1 MPSGRIGVL
10 YQEHLLP
17 LHPMQQGI
25 RRLVA
30 LAAVFAV
37 AFAAVYFIRNGP
49 AGFTRLWSGG
59 ASSSGPDF
67 RPERF
72 TLPDQPPLELG
83 DVELLARL
91 DGEYAK
97 LTAAVVP
104 SVVSIDT
111 AGVRNERLIDGLG
124 RPRSRSVPTQGQG
137 SGVIVSHEGHVVTN
151 YHVVAGQQQIQVT
164 LPSDDGKAGKTLPAL
179 LIGEDRLLDI
189 AVLKIEGD
197 GTKFQ
202 PLKFGDSSQVRRGQL
217 VFAIGNPFGL
227 GETITQG
234 IISAVE
240 RSLSDTQRDLFQ
252 TDAAIN
258 PGNSGGPLVNLQG
271 EIIGI
276 NSAIYTPDRANPGFQ
291 GVGFSIPANDVKDTL
306 FSILERGRPIRG
318 YLGVRMF
325 DRGVVVG
332 VGAGSPAELAGLQVN
347 DVILSYDDQAI
358 HDTTQ
363 LINLV
368 QRTKIGR
375 KVPIRV
381 WRNGSELTMEATI
394 TESQTAVAEVPLM
407 LQGKTRD
414 MQETLRAIGLQVAEL
429 STQERIRGFSG
440 VLAVAVSPGGL
451 AANRVLPGDLILGVN
466 ETRVSNATE
475 FYQYLS
481 ASAAVQSTSLYL
493 LRQGT
498 ELKVNLPVL
507 PRKEESAEEAP
518 NQ

>member
-10 YQEHLLP
+10 YQGHPFP

-37 AFAAVYFIRNGP
+37 AFGAVYFIRNGP
-49 AGFTRLWSGG
+49 AGFTRLWTGG

-164 LPSDDGKAGKTLPAL
+164 LPSEDGKSGKTLPAL

-189 AVLKIEGD
+189 AVLKIESD

-202 PLKFGDSSQVRRGQL
+202 PLKFGDSSHVRRGQL

-325 DRGVVVG
+325 GGGVVVG
-332 VGAGSPAELAGLQVN
+332 VGAGSPAELAGLQVS
-347 DVILSYDDQAI
+347 DRILSYDDQEI
-358 HDTTQ
+358 RDTTQ

-368 QRTKIGR
+368 QRTKVGR
-375 KVPIRV
+375 KVPLRV
-381 WRNGSELTMEATI
+381 WRNGAELTLEATI
-394 TESQTAVAEVPLM
+394 TESETAAAEVPLM

-440 VLAVAVSPGGL
+440 VLAVAVSPDGL
-451 AANRVLPGDLILGVN
+451 AANLVLPGDLILGVN

-481 ASAAVQSTSLYL
+481 ASAAVQATSLYL

-498 ELKVNLPVL
+498 EWKVNLPVL
-507 PRKEESAEEAP
+507 PRKEESPEEVP

>member
-1 MPSGRIGVL
+1 MPTCQFGVL
-10 YQEHLLP
+10 YQEHLFP

-49 AGFTRLWSGG
+49 AGFTRLWAGS
-59 ASSSGPDF
+59 ASSNGPDF

-72 TLPDQPPLELG
+72 TLPDQPPLELD

-164 LPSDDGKAGKTLPAL
+164 LPSEDGKSGKTLPAL

-189 AVLKIEGD
+189 AVLKIESD

-291 GVGFSIPANDVKDTL
+291 GVGFSIPANDVRDTL

-318 YLGVRMF
+318 YLGVRMYE
-325 DRGVVVG
+325 RGVVIG

-347 DVILSYDDQAI
+347 DVILSYDDQEI
-358 HDTTQ
+358 RDTTQ

-368 QRTKIGR
+368 QRTKVGR
-375 KVPIRV
+375 KVPLRV
-381 WRNGSELTMEATI
+381 RRNGTELTMEATI
-394 TESQTAVAEVPLM
+394 TESQTAAAEVPVM

-440 VLAVAVSPGGL
+440 VLAVAVTSDGL
-451 AANRVLPGDLILGVN
+451 AANRVFPGDLILGVN
-466 ETRVSNATE
+466 ESRVSNATE
-475 FYQYLS
+475 FYHYLS
-481 ASAAVQSTSLYL
+481 ASAAVQVTTLYL
-493 LRQGT
+493 LRQGA
-498 ELKVNLPVL
+498 EVKVNLPVL
-507 PRKEESAEEAP
+507 PRKEESVEEAP
-518 NQ
+518 KQ